1 MNVTLFKRFIVP
13 CFTTKQ
19 TTPEEF
25 YNNNTDK
32 FPPINQRGDSGFT
45 SVYVYRKPI
54 SHWSTDLIKVMN
66 HNPKYGYGRDLINGL
81 IIIDGLTLY
90 ISSLGVVSIRYG
102 FDYNIIIDQC
112 HADGKKYIDFDKFLK
127 QQELYFTLK
136 NKHKAAEL
144 KREKKSKL
152 KSIGKLAVLQKTA
165 IAYEP
170 LASVKS
176 RATNCFDVSV
186 KGYPKEFSF
195 QIRKTKEED
204 WENSIKSVP
213 GMIELIKADLYRLK
227 LGK

>member
-25 YNNNTDK
+25 YNNNINR
-32 FPPINQRGDSGFT
+32 FPPRNQLGLVGST
-45 SVYVYRKPI
+45 NVYVYVYRQGTL
-54 SHWSTDLIKVMN
+54 WSSNLIKVMTE
-66 HNPKYGYGRDLINGL
+66 PMYGYNEDLIKGL
-81 IIIDGLTLY
+81 ITIDGLSLY
-90 ISSLGVVSIRYG
+90 ISHTGIVSVRYG
-102 FDYNIIIDQC
+102 FDYNTVIDQC

-176 RATNCFDVSV
+176 EATNCFDVSV

-195 QIRKTKEED
+195 QIRKTRAED

-227 LGK
+227 LG